1 MMEAHTKFETANG
14 SKYMQQ
20 LCKHFA
26 HKVAVDYDAE
36 RAEAALPP
44 GPANMTADAGGL
56 NITVRAQEA
65 EGLTVAKGIIERHLI
80 KFAFREP
87 FDSLTWSA

>member
-1 MMEAHTKFETANG
+1 
-14 SKYMQQ
+14 
-20 LCKHFA
+20 
-26 HKVAVDYDAE
+26 
-36 RAEAALPP
+36 
-44 GPANMTADAGGL
+44 MTADAGGL